1 MSANLQSLAEP
12 LLETTRRLIAA
23 LQQEPSMELRL
34 ALAKR
39 IVRQL
44 GDEAYPVFLKMLL
57 IVAESED
64 PEAKQCVA
72 DLLAAA
78 AQRMDLP
85 SGQLSAWGGSSRNGH
100 EESVAVP
107 AVSGSM
113 NRRRLLGPI
122 EYLTVWYCQQTQRPM
137 LDRNLYAD
145 ALRKLLTLFEL
156 NPQLRTFYASKLD
169 AEVGIEL
176 EGTYTCDTRRILGR
190 LAQRWQRAGSTP
202 EEVVQAAIHGSEP
215 DMPMPPGWVVH
226 QL

>member
-1 MSANLQSLAEP
+1 MSAALQTLAEP
-12 LLETTRRLIAA
+12 LLETTRRLVGA

-64 PEAKQCVA
+64 AAAKQCVA

-85 SGQLSAWGGSSRNGH
+85 SGQLSAWGSSHRG
-100 EESVAVP
+100 AVEGATSTP
-107 AVSGSM
+107 GSM

-137 LDRNLYAD
+137 LDKALYAD
-145 ALRKLLTLFEL
+145 ALRKLLALFEL
-156 NPQLRTFYASKLD
+156 NPQLRTFYASKLS
-169 AEVGIEL
+169 AEVGTEL
-176 EGTYTCDTRRILGR
+176 EGTYTCETRAILGR
-190 LAQRWQRAGSTP
+190 LAERWQQTGSTP
-202 EEVVQAAIHGSEP
+202 EEVVQAALRDTTPAE
-215 DMPMPPGWVVH
+215 PMPPGWIVH

>member
-1 MSANLQSLAEP
+1 MSIPLQTLAEP
-12 LLETTRRLIAA
+12 LLETTRRLVAA
-23 LQQEPSMELRL
+23 LQQETSVELRL

-39 IVRQL
+39 VVRQL

-64 PEAKQCVA
+64 TAAKQCVA

-85 SGQLSAWGGSSRNGH
+85 SGPLSGWGSSWCSATD
-100 EESVAVP
+100 ESPCP
-107 AVSGSM
+107 AGAM

-137 LDRNLYAD
+137 LDPALYAD
-145 ALRKLLTLFEL
+145 AMRKLLALFEL
-156 NPQLRTFYASKLD
+156 NPQLRAFYASKLG
-169 AEVGIEL
+169 AEVGTEL
-176 EGTYTCDTRRILGR
+176 EGTYTRDTRDILGR
-190 LAQRWQRAGSTP
+190 LAQRWRQADSTP
-202 EEVVQAAIHGSEP
+202 EEVVQAVMRGNA
-215 DMPMPPGWVVH
+215 PPLPTPAGWIVH

>member
-1 MSANLQSLAEP
+1 MAADLQTLAEP
-12 LLETTRRLIAA
+12 LLETTRRLVSA
-23 LQQEPSMELRL
+23 LQQEPSIELRL

-44 GDEAYPVFLKMLL
+44 GDDAYPVFLKMLL

-64 PEAKQCVA
+64 TSAKQCVA

-85 SGQLSAWGGSSRNGH
+85 SGQLSAWGSSYGSTAEDATYS
-100 EESVAVP
+100 A
-107 AVSGSM
+107 GSM

-137 LDRNLYAD
+137 LDQTLYAD
-145 ALRKLLTLFEL
+145 AIGKLLSLFEL
-156 NPQLRTFYASKLD
+156 NPQLRALYAGKLG
-169 AEVGIEL
+169 AEVGTEL
-176 EGTYTCDTRRILGR
+176 EGTYNRDTRNVLSR
-190 LAQRWQRAGSTP
+190 LAQRWQQAGATP
-202 EEVVQAAIHGSEP
+202 EEVVQAAIRGATP
-215 DMPMPPGWVVH
+215 IAPMPPGWVVH

>member
-1 MSANLQSLAEP
+1 MSAQLQSLAEP
-12 LLETTRRLIAA
+12 LLETTRRLVHA
-23 LQQEPSMELRL
+23 LQQEPSTELRL

-64 PEAKQCVA
+64 AAAKQCVA

-85 SGQLSAWGGSSRNGH
+85 AGQLSAWGSSYGS
-100 EESVAVP
+100 VQ
-107 AVSGSM
+107 
-113 NRRRLLGPI
+113 RRRLLGPI

-137 LDRNLYAD
+137 LDKALYAD
-145 ALRKLLTLFEL
+145 AMRKLLALFEL
-156 NPQLRTFYASKLD
+156 NPQLRAHYAGKLE
-169 AEVGIEL
+169 AEVGSEL
-176 EGTYTCDTRRILGR
+176 EGTYTRETRDILGR
-190 LAQRWQRAGSTP
+190 LAQRWRQAGSTP
-202 EEVVQAAIHGSEP
+202 DDVVQAAIRGTAAVT
-215 DMPMPPGWVVH
+215 PMPPGWVVH

>member
-1 MSANLQSLAEP
+1 
-12 LLETTRRLIAA
+12 
-23 LQQEPSMELRL
+23 MELRL

-64 PEAKQCVA
+64 PDAKQCVA

-85 SGQLSAWGGSSRNGH
+85 SGQLSAWGSSSRNAG
-100 EESVAVP
+100 EDAIAVS
-107 AVSGSM
+107 ATSGSM

-145 ALRKLLTLFEL
+145 SLRKLLALFEL
-156 NPQLRTFYASKLD
+156 SPPLRAFYASKLD

-190 LAQRWQRAGSTP
+190 IAECWQRPDSTP
-202 EEVVQAAIHGSEP
+202 EEVVQAAIRGTEP
-215 DMPMPPGWVVH
+215 DTPAMPPGWVVH

>member
-1 MSANLQSLAEP
+1 MSAELQSLAEP
-12 LLETTRRLIAA
+12 LLETTRRLVAA

-64 PEAKQCVA
+64 AAAKQCVA

-85 SGQLSAWGGSSRNGH
+85 SGQLSAWGSSHRNAA
-100 EESVAVP
+100 EIVAP
-107 AVSGSM
+107 SMTGSM

-137 LDRNLYAD
+137 LDRALYAD
-145 ALRKLLTLFEL
+145 AMRKLLALFEL
-156 NPQLRTFYASKLD
+156 NPQLRAFYAGKLD

-176 EGTYTCDTRRILGR
+176 EGTYTRDTREILGR
-190 LAQRWQRAGSTP
+190 IAERWQQAGSTP
-202 EEVVQAAIHGSEP
+202 EEVVQAAIRGTMP
-215 DMPMPPGWVVH
+215 DAPMPPGWIVH

>member
-1 MSANLQSLAEP
+1 MAAELQTLAEP
-12 LLETTRRLIAA
+12 LLETTRRLVGA
-23 LQQEPSMELRL
+23 LQQESSMELRL

-39 IVRQL
+39 VVRQL

-64 PEAKQCVA
+64 AAAKQCVA

-85 SGQLSAWGGSSRNGH
+85 SGQLSAWGCSSRSP
-100 EESVAVP
+100 EDAAYAPS
-107 AVSGSM
+107 SM

-137 LDRNLYAD
+137 LDKVLYAD
-145 ALRKLLTLFEL
+145 AMRKLLALFEL
-156 NPQLRTFYASKLD
+156 NPQLRAVYAGKLGAD
-169 AEVGIEL
+169 VGTEL
-176 EGTYTCDTRRILGR
+176 EGTYTRDTRDILSR
-190 LAQRWQRAGSTP
+190 LAQSWQQTDSTP
-202 EEVVQAAIHGSEP
+202 EDVVQSVIRGTAPIAS
-215 DMPMPPGWVVH
+215 MPAGWIVH